1 MLFAVLT
8 GTETLFMANIPD
20 FQNAKVL
27 VVGDVMLDRFW
38 HGSATRMSPEAPV
51 PVVNVGEVDDRPGG
65 AGNVAVNLA
74 ALGVETTLSGLAGDD
89 EHAKVLRK
97 AVEKRGVRW
106 SVMPCEA
113 ETIVKLRVLSRNQQ
127 LIRMDF
133 EQPLDDYADE
143 MFLQYV
149 SNLVAEHDVVLLSDY
164 AKGTLS
170 RIEALIGVCRE
181 QNIPC
186 LVDPKGTNFS
196 RYRGA
201 TMITPNLSEFE
212 AVAGACHQSDEKISN
227 AAKAMCVEYEFDAVL
242 VTRSE
247 RGMTLQPGEGDPLHL
262 PALAKEVF
270 DVTGAGD
277 TVISAVAAGIASQT
291 SLEHATRLANIAAGL
306 VVGKVGT
313 ASISR
318 DELAQAA
325 NAELAVNLP
334 QEFGVVDEA
343 DLLAAVVHLKAND
356 QRLVMTN
363 GCFDLLHPGHVSYLE
378 SAAKLG
384 DVLIVAVN
392 DDASVARLKGP
403 ERPVNPLNARMEVL
417 AGLRSVA
424 YVVPFTEDTPA
435 RLIEAVSPDVLVKGG
450 DYAVTEIAGHEHVLA
465 AGGEVIILDF
475 LEGHSTTATLS
486 RINESS
492 SD

>member
-1 MLFAVLT
+1 
-8 GTETLFMANIPD
+8 MANIPD
-20 FQNAKVL
+20 FENAKVL

-97 AVEKRGVRW
+97 AVEKRAVRW

-133 EQPLDDYADE
+133 EQPFDDYADE

-149 SNLVAEHDVVLLSDY
+149 SNLIADHDVVLLSDY
-164 AKGTLS
+164 AKGTLC
-170 RIEALIGVCRE
+170 RIEDLIDVCRE
-181 QNIPC
+181 QKIPC
-186 LVDPKGTNFS
+186 LVDPKGTDFS

-212 AVAGACHQSDEKISN
+212 AVAGPCNQSDEKISQ
-227 AAKAMCVEYEFDAVL
+227 AAKAMCADFGFDAVL

-247 RGMTLQPGEGDPLHL
+247 RGMTLQSRDGSPLHL

-277 TVISAVAAGIASQT
+277 TVISAVAAGIASQS

-313 ASISR
+313 ASVSR

-325 NAELAVNLP
+325 DAASAVNLP
-334 QEFGVVDEA
+334 PDFGVVDETS
-343 DLLAAVVHLKAND
+343 LLAAVSQLRANN
-356 QRLVMTN
+356 QRVVMTN

-392 DDASVARLKGP
+392 DDASVSRLKGP
-403 ERPVNPLNARMEVL
+403 ERPINPLSARMKVL
-417 AGLRSVA
+417 AGLRSVS
-424 YVVPFTEDTPA
+424 YVVAFTEDTPA
-435 RLIEAVSPDVLVKGG
+435 RLIEAASPDVLVKGG
-450 DYAVTEIAGHEHVLA
+450 DYNLAEIAGHEYVLA

-475 LEGHSTTATLS
+475 VEGHSTTATLS
-486 RINESS
+486 RINDSP

>member
-1 MLFAVLT
+1 MVS
-8 GTETLFMANIPD
+8 IPD
-20 FQNAKVL
+20 FQKAKVL

-38 HGSATRMSPEAPV
+38 HGSANRMSAEAPV

-89 EHAKVLRK
+89 EHARVLRK
-97 AVEKRGVRW
+97 AVEERGVRW
-106 SVMPCEA
+106 SVVPCEA
-113 ETIVKLRVLSRNQQ
+113 ETIVKLRVLSRSQQ

-133 EQPLDDYADE
+133 EQPFDDYADE

-149 SNLVAEHDVVLLSDY
+149 SNLIAEHDVVLLSDY
-164 AKGTLS
+164 AKGTLCH
-170 RIEALIGVCRE
+170 IEALIDACRE
-181 QNIPC
+181 KKIPC
-186 LVDPKGTNFS
+186 LVDPKGTDFS

-201 TMITPNLSEFE
+201 TMITPNLAEFE
-212 AVAGACHQSDEKISN
+212 AVAGPCSQADEKISK
-227 AAKAMCVEYEFDAVL
+227 AAKAMCANYGFDAVL

-247 RGMTLQPGEGDPLHL
+247 RGMTLQPRGGDPLHL

-318 DELAQAA
+318 DELKDAA
-325 NAELAVNLP
+325 SATSLVNVP
-334 QEFGVVDEA
+334 TDFGVVDEA
-343 DLLAAVVHLKAND
+343 SLLAAVSQLKAND
-356 QRLVMTN
+356 QRIVMTN

-384 DVLIVAVN
+384 DALIVAVN
-392 DDASVARLKGP
+392 DDASVSRLKGP
-403 ERPVNPLNARMEVL
+403 ERPVNALSARMDVL
-417 AGLRSVA
+417 AGLRSVS
-424 YVVPFTEDTPA
+424 YVVPFAEDTPA

-450 DYAVTEIAGHEHVLA
+450 DYAVTEIAGHDHVLA

-475 LEGHSTTATLS
+475 LEGHSTTATLMRMS
-486 RINESS
+486 VSS
-492 SD
+492 GDQA